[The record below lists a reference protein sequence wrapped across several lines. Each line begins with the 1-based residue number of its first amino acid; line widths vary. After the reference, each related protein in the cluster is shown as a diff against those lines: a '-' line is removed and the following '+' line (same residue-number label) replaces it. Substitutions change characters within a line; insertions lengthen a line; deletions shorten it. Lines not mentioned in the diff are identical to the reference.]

1 MSWGP
6 GGCQGWSVPLV
17 CRMSLP
23 LPLFMSHNRQCQDP
37 SAPVDLS
44 RVWKKTWP
52 VRGVNFQYIKNWN
65 CLVQQASLT
74 CRMSPRGQTLDRCK
88 IQGDSSR
95 EGTGGGGEPGLWVWA
110 CLTAPPILGILPPSP
125 KCVCAHTWI
134 VILLPIESLEFLE
147 FYYLSHKE
155 ENTDLG
161 PKRCWKNYCACQDAW
176 ERCTIN
182 R

>member
-110 CLTAPPILGILPPSP
+110 CLTAPPHSWHSSSFSKMCMCTHMDCDSSTYWELRIFR
-125 KCVCAHTWI
+125 
-134 VILLPIESLEFLE
+134 ILLS
-147 FYYLSHKE
+147 
-155 ENTDLG
+155 
-161 PKRCWKNYCACQDAW
+161 
-176 ERCTIN
+176 
-182 R
+182 